1 MHPMI
6 SLSQISHSS
15 LLSFSKEGLHIIKI
29 SSIIMSMYIF
39 FWNCHRALFLRLQG
53 HIIMKNFLLLLSMF
67 YLHFYQSEYILIPCC
82 QSINIL
88 GVKIQTIF
96 EIEVKLWNESLHF
109 VCLVYNVYLSLYIN
123 NPMYLSSSQS
133 NHNT

>member
-15 LLSFSKEGLHIIKI
+15 LLSFSKVGLYIIKL
-29 SSIIMSMYIF
+29 SSIIMNMYIF
-39 FWNCHRALFLRLQG
+39 FWNCHRALFLRLQS

-67 YLHFYQSEYILIPCC
+67 YTHFYQSEYILMPCC

-88 GVKIQTIF
+88 KVKIQTIF

-109 VCLVYNVYLSLYIN
+109 VCLVYNTYLSLYIN
-123 NPMYLSSSQS
+123 NPTYHSSSQS
-133 NHNT
+133 NQNT